1 MQEDNRNSK
10 FQRPAVVG
18 GLALLCCALWGSA
31 FPLIKLGYQ
40 MMDIQ
45 GSGSQILYGG
55 ARFLLAG
62 LMTLAYAAVS
72 RRGHLG
78 LRASSLPAL
87 CAQGLLQTT
96 AQYVFYY
103 IGLAHCA
110 SSKSAIINSS
120 YTFFAIIIAHFVI
133 KGERMDWRKGL
144 GCILGFGG
152 IVVMNMKGGALG
164 GEVTL
169 LGEGFILIGS
179 IAYGASCVTIKL
191 LSRREDTTVLTAF
204 QLIFGSLVMLLI
216 GLLMG
221 GRLGGF
227 NLASALLLLYLAA
240 ASSVAFT
247 LWSLLLK
254 YNSTSRVTIY
264 GFSIPVFGVGYSA
277 LLLHEQVFAP
287 QNLAALLLVCAG
299 IIAVN
304 ISAPSAIKKRLEKE

>member
-1 MQEDNRNSK
+1 MQEDNKNLK
-10 FQRPAVVG
+10 FQRPAAVS

-62 LMTLAYAAVS
+62 LMTLAYAAIS
-72 RRGHLG
+72 RRGRLE
-78 LRASSLPAL
+78 LDASQLPAM
-87 CAQGLLQTT
+87 CGQGLLQTT

-110 SSKSAIINSS
+110 SSKSAVINTS

-133 KGERMDWRKGL
+133 KGERMDWRRGL
-144 GCILGFGG
+144 GCLLGFGG
-152 IVVMNMKGGALG
+152 IVVMNMEGGALG
-164 GEVTL
+164 GDVTL
-169 LGEGFILIGS
+169 IGEGFILIGS

-191 LSRREDTTVLTAF
+191 LSRRMDTTVLTAV

-216 GLLMG
+216 GLIMG
-221 GRLGGF
+221 GRLEGF
-227 NLASALLLLYLAA
+227 DPASTLLLLYLAA

-254 YNSTSRVTIY
+254 YNSTGRVTIY

-277 LLLHEQVFAP
+277 LLLGEQVFTLR
-287 QNLAALLLVCAG
+287 NLAALLLVCAG

-304 ISAPSAIKKRLEKE
+304 AAPGSLLKKRAGS